1 MDADRSQEH
10 EDKGRVAKSFR
21 RLSMFGKI
29 CKLQFF
35 MLALIVCGPSCPV
48 PVEPVVVSSFCTRI
62 VPRLSA

>member
-21 RLSMFGKI
+21 RLNMLGKI

-35 MLALIVCGPSCPV
+35 MLALIVCGL
-48 PVEPVVVSSFCTRI
+48 SFSGSDNHFAFQR
-62 VPRLSA
+62 

>member
-21 RLSMFGKI
+21 RLNMFGKI

-35 MLALIVCGPSCPV
+35 MLALIVCGL
-48 PVEPVVVSSFCTRI
+48 SFSGSDNHFAFQR
-62 VPRLSA
+62 